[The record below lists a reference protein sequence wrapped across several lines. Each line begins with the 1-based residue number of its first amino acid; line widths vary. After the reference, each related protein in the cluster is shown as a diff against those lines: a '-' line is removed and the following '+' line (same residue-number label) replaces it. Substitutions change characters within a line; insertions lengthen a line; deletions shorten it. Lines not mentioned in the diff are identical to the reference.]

1 MNVLVIN
8 SGSSSLK
15 YQLFDMDQKKVL
27 AKGLCERIGID
38 GAVKHTTHDGKEYK
52 DELTLNTHDDAIKV
66 VLDLLTGREYGVI
79 DSVKNIDAIG
89 QRVAHGGKFKESVL
103 VDQEALD
110 YLYTTQKLAPLHN
123 PPVVKGIEA
132 CKKIMGNVPQ
142 VTVFDTS
149 FHTTMEEHVYLFPL
163 PYELYEKYDIKRYG
177 FHGTSHRYVSLKAAE
192 YLGKDIKDLKIVS
205 CHLGNGSSITAIK
218 DGKSFDTSMGFT
230 PLDGIMMGTRCGSID
245 PAVVTYLIKD
255 EGMSAAQVDS
265 LLNKK
270 SGFLGGWGITSDWR
284 DVCAAADKGEHRAV
298 VAKKMV
304 AHQLRKYIGAYAA
317 AMGGIDVLIFT
328 AGIGENSSTM
338 REIGT
343 QGLEFLGIEIDH
355 ELNKTMARGQIVNL
369 SAKDAKV
376 TTLVIPTDEEY
387 MIALDTE
394 RIVKEAKNK

>member
-15 YQLFDMDQKKVL
+15 YQLFDMDTKKVL

-38 GAVKHTTHDGKEYK
+38 GAVKHTAWDGRTYK
-52 DELTLNTHDDAIKV
+52 NEVTLNNHDDAIKV
-66 VLDLLTGREYGVI
+66 VIGLLTGSEYGVI
-79 DSVKNIDAIG
+79 DSVKDIDAIG

-103 VDQEALD
+103 VDDEALA
-110 YLYTTQKLAPLHN
+110 YLRTTEKLAPLHN

-149 FHTTMEEHVYLFPL
+149 FHTTMPEHVYLFPL
-163 PYELYEKYDIKRYG
+163 PYELYEKYQIKRYG
-177 FHGTSHRYVSLKAAE
+177 FHGTSHRYVSAKAAE
-192 YLGKDIKDLKIVS
+192 FLGKDIKDLKIVS

-218 DGKSFDTSMGFT
+218 DGKSFDTTMGFT
-230 PLDGIMMGTRCGSID
+230 PLDGIMMGTRSGSID

-255 EGMSAAQVDS
+255 EGMTAAEVDS

-270 SGFLGGWGITSDWR
+270 SGFLGVTGISSDWR
-284 DVCAAADKGEHRAV
+284 DVCAAAEKGEHMAV
-298 VAKKMV
+298 VAKNMV
-304 AHQLRKYIGAYAA
+304 AHQLRKYIGAFAA

-328 AGIGENSSTM
+328 AGIGENSDQM

-343 QGLEFLGIEIDH
+343 EGLEFLGIKLNQ
-355 ELNKTMARGQIVNL
+355 ELNHNCPRGELVDL
-369 SAKDAKV
+369 SAPDATVK
-376 TTLVIPTDEEY
+376 TLVIPTDEEY

-394 RIVKEAKNK
+394 RIVNASK

>member
-15 YQLFDMDQKKVL
+15 YQLFDMDTKKVL

-38 GAVKHTTHDGKEYK
+38 GAVKHTAWDGRTYK
-52 DELTLNTHDDAIKV
+52 NEVTLNNHDDAIKV
-66 VLDLLTGREYGVI
+66 VIGLLTGSEYGVI
-79 DSVKNIDAIG
+79 DSVKDIDAIG

-103 VDQEALD
+103 VDDEALA
-110 YLYTTQKLAPLHN
+110 YLRTTEKLAPLHN

-149 FHTTMEEHVYLFPL
+149 FHTTMPEHVYLFPL
-163 PYELYEKYDIKRYG
+163 PYEFYEKYQIKRYG
-177 FHGTSHRYVSLKAAE
+177 FHGTSHRYVSAKAAE
-192 YLGKDIKDLKIVS
+192 FLGKDIKDLKIVS

-218 DGKSFDTSMGFT
+218 DGKSFDTTMGFT
-230 PLDGIMMGTRCGSID
+230 PLDGIMMGTRSGSID

-255 EGMSAAQVDS
+255 EGMTAAEVDS

-270 SGFLGGWGITSDWR
+270 SGFLGVTGISSDWR
-284 DVCAAADKGEHRAV
+284 DVCAAAEKGEHMAV
-298 VAKKMV
+298 VAKNMV
-304 AHQLRKYIGAYAA
+304 AHQLRKYIGAFAA

-328 AGIGENSSTM
+328 AGIGENSDQM

-343 QGLEFLGIEIDH
+343 EGLEFLGIKLNQ
-355 ELNKTMARGQIVNL
+355 ELNHNCPRGELVDL
-369 SAKDAKV
+369 SAPDATVK
-376 TTLVIPTDEEY
+376 TLVIPTDEEY

-394 RIVKEAKNK
+394 RIVNASK

>member
-15 YQLFDMDQKKVL
+15 YQLFDMDTKKVL

-38 GAVKHTTHDGKEYK
+38 GAVKHTAWDGRTYK
-52 DELTLNTHDDAIKV
+52 NEVTLNNHDDAIKV
-66 VLDLLTGREYGVI
+66 VIGLLTGSEYGVI
-79 DSVKNIDAIG
+79 DSVKDIDAIG

-103 VDQEALD
+103 VDDEALA
-110 YLYTTQKLAPLHN
+110 YLRTTEKLAPLHN

-149 FHTTMEEHVYLFPL
+149 FHTTMPEHVYLFPL
-163 PYELYEKYDIKRYG
+163 PYEFYEKYQIKRYG
-177 FHGTSHRYVSLKAAE
+177 FHGTSHRYVSAKAAE
-192 YLGKDIKDLKIVS
+192 FLGEDIKDLKIVS

-218 DGKSFDTSMGFT
+218 DGKSFDTTMGFT
-230 PLDGIMMGTRCGSID
+230 PLDGIMMGTRSGSID

-255 EGMSAAQVDS
+255 EGMTAAEVDS

-270 SGFLGGWGITSDWR
+270 SGFLGVTGISSDWR
-284 DVCAAADKGEHRAV
+284 DVCAAAEKGEHMAV
-298 VAKKMV
+298 VAKNMV
-304 AHQLRKYIGAYAA
+304 AHQLRKYIGAFAA

-328 AGIGENSSTM
+328 AGIGENSDQM

-343 QGLEFLGIEIDH
+343 EGLEFLGIKLNQ
-355 ELNKTMARGQIVNL
+355 ELNHNCPRGELVDL
-369 SAKDAKV
+369 SAPDATVK
-376 TTLVIPTDEEY
+376 TLVIPTDEEY

-394 RIVKEAKNK
+394 RIVNSSK